1 MKFPGLLRAVDST
14 SSHLIL
20 NLIEQQLE
28 RVGVA
33 RALALIIDA
42 LALHEWVDMLYHVQ
56 HEVFIVEAHILVVL
70 LD

>member
-1 MKFPGLLRAVDST
+1 
-14 SSHLIL
+14 L

-33 RALALIIDA
+33 RALALIIDS
-42 LALHEWVDMLYHVQ
+42 LALHEWVDMLYHVP
-56 HEVFIVEAHILVVL
+56 HEVFIIEAHILVVL

>member
-1 MKFPGLLRAVDST
+1 
-14 SSHLIL
+14 L

-33 RALALIIDA
+33 RALALIIDS
-42 LALHEWVDMLYHVQ
+42 LTLHEWVDMLYHVP
-56 HEVFIVEAHILVVL
+56 HEVFIIEAHILVVL